1 MNRVGTW
8 GGTKKQRE
16 LTYDVV
22 MHCIDVMMPR
32 LRTLEICVDLM
43 KLDECDGYCLARDN
57 REFEI
62 QIDKSLK
69 GDDFISAICHE
80 MVHVKQH
87 ARGELKD
94 TDKLVL
100 KKWKGE
106 EFIAMYSTVDEYMA
120 LPWEAEAYELQEVL
134 TKSFNDLK
142 KQQKRISKK

>member
-8 GGTKKQRE
+8 GGTKKQRD
-16 LTYDVV
+16 LVYDVV

-32 LRTLEICVDLM
+32 MRTLEICIDLM

-62 QIDKSLK
+62 QIDKTLR
-69 GDDFISAICHE
+69 GDDFITAITHE

-87 ARGELKD
+87 AKGELKD
-94 TDKLVL
+94 TDQLVL

-106 EFIAMYSTVDEYMA
+106 EFIAMYSTVDEYMS
-120 LPWEAEAYELQEVL
+120 LPWEEEAYRMQEELLE
-134 TKSFNDLK
+134 SF
-142 KQQKRISKK
+142 KQSKKKNRL